1 MAFDEQDGEL
11 ALGLE
16 GAHQLPR
23 ILHTGGDQ
31 TGKFLTTFY
40 KKINKHSLARAKMA
54 IEIIKQMIRP

>member
-1 MAFDEQDGEL
+1 MVIQKLIAEGMAFDEQDGEL

-40 KKINKHSLARAKMA
+40 KKN
-54 IEIIKQMIRP
+54 